1 MNIDDILRAIFLNVI
16 FNRLIYFLNFY
27 NTFSISL
34 FCFFFQM
41 IVGSMPCPL
50 YLKEKRIV
58 NEELSEKYDNVN
70 SDLYKYLSEHTGQN
84 ITSVLDVESIYNIL
98 EIQVRKDLQTLFVNN
113 CAFFVNCISPV
124 ICGII

>member
-1 MNIDDILRAIFLNVI
+1 
-16 FNRLIYFLNFY
+16 
-27 NTFSISL
+27 
-34 FCFFFQM
+34 M

-70 SDLYKYLSEHTGQN
+70 SDLYKYLREHTGQN

-98 EIQVRKDLQTLFVNN
+98 EIQVRKNLQTLLVNN
-113 CAFFVNCISPV
+113 CAFLLIAFHLLFVVLSDHFNTVLQTP
-124 ICGII
+124 GK

>member
-1 MNIDDILRAIFLNVI
+1 
-16 FNRLIYFLNFY
+16 
-27 NTFSISL
+27 
-34 FCFFFQM
+34 M

-98 EIQVRKDLQTLFVNN
+98 EIQVRKNLQTLFVNY
-113 CAFFVNCISPV
+113 CAFLLIAFHLLFVVLSDHFNTFLQTL
-124 ICGII
+124 GK